1 VSLVADP
8 MQSTPP
14 EWPVVGRPLSAV
26 PDDRPTVTTQ
36 EVQAASEGVVSDDR
50 IEFLGAYFRLADN
63 IGMMPLLAFANAQKE
78 GLDSEDM
85 DGMAAMYS
93 LIRDTI
99 DQTREQAKD
108 ADGKP
113 AFDSVGEPIW
123 AGPSDWQRFEKHAI
137 AEKADGEELMDFI
150 GKAMGKISAR
160 PRKPRGTSSES
171 SRRTSE
177 KSKESSS
184 SPAIPAQALGL
195 TAVKDLR

>member
-1 VSLVADP
+1 MSYDEFAAA
-8 MQSTPP
+8 
-14 EWPVVGRPLSAV
+14 RLSAV
-26 PDDRPTVTTQ
+26 PDDPAVTTQ
-36 EVQAASEGVVSDDR
+36 DVQAASEGVITQDDR
-50 IEFLGAYFRLADN
+50 IEFLGAHFRLADN

-85 DGMAAMYS
+85 EGMAAMYS

-99 DQTREQAKD
+99 DQTREQATD
-108 ADGKP
+108 ADDKP

-123 AGPSDWQRFEKHAI
+123 AGPSDWQRFEKHCI

-150 GKAMGKISAR
+150 GKAMGKIAAR

-177 KSKESSS
+177 KSKAPSS

-195 TAVKDLR
+195 TAVKDIGR